1 MITMTL
7 LLIVVRQDKFHV
19 SSNKEVQTTQSS
31 IKRPRANLPCEKPK
45 AQMITGK
52 YREADCPV
60 LPSHTR
66 MMETDASTCHS
77 EFIPHCE
84 LSTE

>member
-52 YREADCPV
+52 YREAEITNLR
-60 LPSHTR
+60 LPCLAFAYKDDGNRCQH
-66 MMETDASTCHS
+66 
-77 EFIPHCE
+77 
-84 LSTE
+84 LSFRIHPSL